1 MTSFAKETL
10 PISLEEEMRRSYL
23 DYAMSVIVG
32 RALPDAR
39 DGLKPVH
46 RRVLFAMHEL
56 NNDWNRPYKKSARI
70 VGDVIG
76 KYHPHGDSAVYDT
89 IVRMAQDFSLR
100 HMLVDGQG
108 NFGSVD
114 GDNAAAMRYT
124 EIRLAKI
131 AHEMLGDI
139 DKETVDFVPNYDGS
153 EHEPAVLP
161 SKLPNLLVNGSSG
174 IAVGMATNI
183 PPHNLNEVVDACL
196 HLLKHPDATI
206 DDLMEII
213 PAPDFP
219 TAGIIYGIEGVRE
232 GYRTGRG
239 RVVMRAKCHF
249 EDIDRGQRQSI
260 IVDELPYQVNKK
272 TLQERMAELVHEKKI
287 EGISHIQDESD
298 KSGMRLVIELK
309 RGEVPEVVLN
319 NLYKQTQLQDTFGIN
334 MVALVNGQPRL
345 CNLRELIAVFLQH
358 RREVVT
364 RRTVFELRKA
374 RERGHVLEGLAVALA
389 NIDDFIRIIRESPTP
404 PVAKAELMTRAWDS
418 QLVREML
425 TRSRA
430 DGGVINADDYR
441 PDSLEAG
448 LGMGSDGLYRL
459 SEVQA
464 QEILQMRL
472 QRLTGLE
479 QDKIVAEYKDVMS
492 VIEDL
497 LDILARPERVSAII
511 SEELGHIRAEFGQTK
526 LGARRSLVEHS
537 SYDLSTEDLI
547 TPTDMVVTL
556 SHGGYIKSQPLGEYR
571 AQKRGGRGKQAT
583 ATKEDDWIDQL
594 FIANTH
600 DYILCFSNRGRLYWL
615 KVWEVPSGSR
625 GSRGRPIVNMFPL
638 QEGEK
643 INVVLPLT
651 GKFRVFPADNYVF
664 MGTRM
669 GTVKKTALDEFSN
682 PRKAGII
689 AINLDDGDYLV
700 GAALTE
706 GTHDVMLFSDGGKAV
721 RFDENDVRALGRNTR
736 GVRGMDLPE
745 GQSVI
750 AMLVAEDE
758 QQSVL
763 TATEHG
769 YGKRTSITEY
779 TRHGR
784 GTKGMIAIQQSERN
798 GKVVAATLVRAED
811 EIMLITDRGVLV
823 RTRVSEIREL
833 GRATQGVTLIGLDE
847 GSRLSGLQR
856 IVENDAAGAAA
867 DGADDEGLEGED
879 PVDDAQAPETPE
891 TPEAPDTPGTPDT
904 AAE

>member
-1 MTSFAKETL
+1 MTQFAKETL

-76 KYHPHGDSAVYDT
+76 KYHPHGDQSVYDT
-89 IVRMAQDFSLR
+89 IVRMAQDFSMR

-131 AHEMLGDI
+131 AHEMLADL
-139 DKETVDFVPNYDGS
+139 DKETVNFGPNYDGS
-153 EHEPAVLP
+153 EQEPLVMP
-161 SKLPNLLVNGSSG
+161 SKLPNLLVNGSGG

-196 HLLKHPDATI
+196 HLLKRPEASI
-206 DDLMEII
+206 DELMEII

-219 TAGIIYGIEGVRE
+219 TAGIIHGLGGVRE

-249 EDIDRGQRQSI
+249 EDIDKGQRQSI
-260 IVDELPYQVNKK
+260 IVDEIPYQVNKK
-272 TLQERMAELVHEKKI
+272 NLLERMAELVHEKKL

-298 KSGMRLVIELK
+298 KSGMRVVIELK

-334 MVALVNGQPRL
+334 MVALINGQPKL
-345 CNLRELIAVFLQH
+345 CNLKDLIEVFLQH

-364 RRTVFELRKA
+364 RRTVYTQRKA

-389 NIDDFIRIIRESPTP
+389 NIDEFIAIIRNAPTP
-404 PVAKAELMTRAWDS
+404 PVAKAELMSRPWDS
-418 QLVREML
+418 KLVREML
-425 TRSRA
+425 TRTRA

-441 PDSLEAG
+441 PDGLERDF
-448 LGMGSDGLYRL
+448 GMGSDGLYRL
-459 SEVQA
+459 SDTQA

-479 QDKIVAEYKDVMS
+479 QDKIVAEYKEVMAE
-492 VIEDL
+492 IDDL
-497 LDILARPERVSAII
+497 LDILAKPSRVSTII
-511 SEELGHIRAEFGQTK
+511 SEELTSLKQEFGQTK
-526 LGARRSLVEHS
+526 LGARRSVVEHNAQ
-537 SYDLSTEDLI
+537 DLATEDLI

-556 SHGGYIKSQPLGEYR
+556 SHSGYVKAQPLSEYR

-600 DYILCFSNRGRLYWL
+600 DWMLCFSNRGRLYWL

-638 QEGEK
+638 AEGEK

-651 GKFRVFPADNYVF
+651 GEFRSFPADHYVF
-664 MGTRM
+664 MATSM

-689 AINLDDGDYLV
+689 AVDLDEGDYLI
-700 GAALTE
+700 GAALTD
-706 GTHDVMLFSDGGKAV
+706 GKHDVMLFSDGGKAV
-721 RFDENDVRALGRNTR
+721 RFHEEDVRPLGRVSR
-736 GVRGMDLPE
+736 GVRGMSLDA

-758 QQSVL
+758 TQSVL
-763 TATEHG
+763 TATENG
-769 YGKRTSITEY
+769 YGKRTPIAEY

-784 GTKGMIAIQQSERN
+784 GTKGMIAIQQTERN
-798 GKVVAATLVRAED
+798 GKVVAATLVHADD

-847 GSRLSGLQR
+847 GSKLSGLQR
-856 IVENDAAGAAA
+856 IVENDAGAP
-867 DGADDEGLEGED
+867 EGED
-879 PVDDAQAPETPE
+879 TNGGENATS
-891 TPEAPDTPGTPDT
+891 
-904 AAE
+904 